1 MNEKLTFDDLAQ
13 QYDHLESRTQM
24 ENGRRVTRFISY
36 VHTRRGNVERSQWQS
51 MVRELI
57 REAGEE
63 ELFQQLLEWT
73 GERTLW
79 LKTEKERENYALEL
93 HASRIFDKEEW
104 VDFVPFNRKYRPG
117 RLTSA
122 GLVPVEADCCGKE
135 FITTFAQIQ
144 NGIGTVCCPYC
155 GRFSNYKMKGNE
167 NKNGCGKEKG

>member
-24 ENGRRVTRFISY
+24 ENGRKVTRFISY
-36 VHTRRGNVERSQWQS
+36 VHTRQGNVERSQWQS

-63 ELFQQLLEWT
+63 ELFQKLLEWT

-104 VDFVPFNRKYRPG
+104 VDFVPFNRKYRPA
-117 RLTSA
+117 RLASV
-122 GLVPVEADCCGKE
+122 GLVPVVADCCGKE
-135 FITTFAQIQ
+135 FITTLAQIQ
-144 NGIGTVCCPYC
+144 NDIGAVRCPYC
-155 GRFSNYKMKGNE
+155 GRFSNYKKKGNE
-167 NKNGCGKEKG
+167 DKNECNKEKG

>member
-24 ENGRRVTRFISY
+24 ENGRKVTRFISY
-36 VHTRRGNVERSQWQS
+36 VHTCQGNVERSQWQS

-73 GERTLW
+73 RERIPW
-79 LKTEKERENYALEL
+79 FKTEKELENYALEL

-104 VDFVPFNRKYRPG
+104 VDFVPFNRKYRPD
-117 RLTSA
+117 RLASA
-122 GLVPVEADCCGKE
+122 GLVPVVADCCGKK
-135 FITTFAQIQ
+135 FITTLAQLQ
-144 NGIGTVCCPYC
+144 NVTGKVRCPYC
-155 GRFSNYKMKGNE
+155 GRFSNYKMKGTE
-167 NKNGCGKEKG
+167 DKDECNKEEG

>member
-1 MNEKLTFDDLAQ
+1 
-13 QYDHLESRTQM
+13 M
-24 ENGRRVTRFISY
+24 ENGRKVTRFISY

-104 VDFVPFNRKYRPG
+104 VDFVPFNRKYRPA
-117 RLTSA
+117 RLASV
-122 GLVPVEADCCGKE
+122 GLVPVVADCGGKE
-135 FITTFAQIQ
+135 FITTLAQIQ
-144 NGIGTVCCPYC
+144 NDIGTVSCPYC
-155 GRFSNYKMKGNE
+155 GRFSNYKKKGNE
-167 NKNGCGKEKG
+167 DKDECNKEEG